1 MTTSDTL
8 RVELARRV
16 NRSRVRQFLSV
27 SELSRMTDIP
37 RTTLSRQLRG
47 ERGIDLLHLITL
59 GAALNVNFLD
69 WLPTELRNEA

>member
-1 MTTSDTL
+1 
-8 RVELARRV
+8 
-16 NRSRVRQFLSV
+16 
-27 SELSRMTDIP
+27 MTDIP

-47 ERGIDLLHLITL
+47 ERGIDLPHLITL